1 LPRREIG
8 SRNQSPAER
17 DWRDPA
23 VVVGLGTIGG
33 ILIAIGV
40 LGLVLSLAYAA
51 SEAPPDKHEEV
62 ESRLNELLRGEHAL
76 EAPHAKLEGSADA
89 DRR

>member
-1 LPRREIG
+1 MAVGTSLLLIAIG
-8 SRNQSPAER
+8 AIL
-17 DWRDPA
+17 A

-51 SEAPPDKHEEV
+51 SEAPFPFRV
-62 ESRLNELLRGEHAL
+62 CSVRARNEPPSYGHG
-76 EAPHAKLEGSADA
+76 HDHY
-89 DRR
+89 